1 MNQYKEEWMHRCM
14 LLPIQAM
21 SSSIDEMEQ
30 NQRKLD
36 QDAKLAKA
44 LNRTAKAALVGA
56 TIAAMDGPIPVMDV
70 VGLGV
75 ASGMAII
82 AWHDYFS

>member
-1 MNQYKEEWMHRCM
+1 MNQYKDEWMHQTM
-14 LLPIQAM
+14 MLPIQAM
-21 SSSIDEMEQ
+21 SSSIDELEQ

-44 LNRTAKAALVGA
+44 FNRTAKAALVGA
-56 TIAAMDGPIPVMDV
+56 TLAAMDGPIPIMDA

-75 ASGMAII
+75 ATGMATI
-82 AWHDYFS
+82 AWIDYFS